1 MPPLRHE
8 PDVVKADWFVSNGA
22 PWTQL
27 CSLGPSGFERY
38 CRLFHPLHAGADEND
53 PDELLN
59 AEGDLDRTHL
69 DRLTAILSRHTRTPG
84 DCYFGLWDG
93 FGDIHGSPAVGFLRS
108 RGHSPPPE
116 IPPAFPSEVLAGP
129 RVVIP
134 HRTYLLFRGP
144 LAEAGK
150 WGAADMAPGRP
161 RPINSPNLI
170 WPEDRAWVV
179 ASEID
184 LPWTGVAGRSAL
196 VEELLGDTTLD
207 AEPVNLDS
215 EVPYW
220 RH

>member
-1 MPPLRHE
+1 MPLRHE
-8 PDVVKADWFVSNGA
+8 PDVGKADWFVSSDA
-22 PWTQL
+22 PWIQL
-27 CSLGPSGFERY
+27 CSLGPNGFEAY
-38 CRLFHPLHAGADEND
+38 CRLFHPLHEGADEND

-59 AEGDLDRTHL
+59 VEGDLDRRHL
-69 DRLTAILSRHTRTPG
+69 DRLIAILSLHTNTPG

-93 FGDIHGSPAVGFLRS
+93 FGDIHGSPSVGFLRT
-108 RGHSPPPE
+108 RGHDPPPE
-116 IPPAFPSEVLAGP
+116 IPPAFPQEVLAGP

-134 HRTYLLFRGP
+134 DRTYLLFRGP
-144 LAEAGK
+144 LGEAGE
-150 WGAADMAPGRP
+150 WGAADLAPGRP

-170 WPEDRAWVV
+170 WPGDRAWFV

-196 VEELLGDTTLD
+196 VDKLLADTTLD
-207 AEPVNLDS
+207 AEPVSLDS